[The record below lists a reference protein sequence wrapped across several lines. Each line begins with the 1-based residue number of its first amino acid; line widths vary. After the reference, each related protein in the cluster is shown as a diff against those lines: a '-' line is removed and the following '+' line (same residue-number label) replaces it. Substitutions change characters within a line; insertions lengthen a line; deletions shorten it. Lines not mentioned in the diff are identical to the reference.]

1 MLVNSG
7 GKFQPLKI
15 IPIVIPTRIY
25 TAAGTVRLEHVYSIP
40 RLSGAKTI
48 TIGPGKEASSPH
60 IYISIALGILIK
72 IDSLLNLVKALAG
85 QCPSAPTLPA
95 DLIDRRRCSGICCL
109 TRNPSVLKKFITAAV

>member
-60 IYISIALGILIK
+60 IVIYRFEKSITNNNLGQK
-72 IDSLLNLVKALAG
+72 GLA
-85 QCPSAPTLPA
+85 
-95 DLIDRRRCSGICCL
+95 
-109 TRNPSVLKKFITAAV
+109 V

>member
-40 RLSGAKTI
+40 RLSGAKQLQSARGKKLLAHISTLFVPLE
-48 TIGPGKEASSPH
+48 TMSFEPRDAIGFMTE
-60 IYISIALGILIK
+60 
-72 IDSLLNLVKALAG
+72 LAY
-85 QCPSAPTLPA
+85 C
-95 DLIDRRRCSGICCL
+95 
-109 TRNPSVLKKFITAAV
+109 AA

>member
-40 RLSGAKTI
+40 RLSGAKQLQSAR
-48 TIGPGKEASSPH
+48 GKKLLAH
-60 IYISIALGILIK
+60 ILRLERGQLPENRQISK
-72 IDSLLNLVKALAG
+72 IVESWE
-85 QCPSAPTLPA
+85 S
-95 DLIDRRRCSGICCL
+95 I
-109 TRNPSVLKKFITAAV
+109 FMF

>member
-60 IYISIALGILIK
+60 I
-72 IDSLLNLVKALAG
+72 SLM
-85 QCPSAPTLPA
+85 A
-95 DLIDRRRCSGICCL
+95 DFTI
-109 TRNPSVLKKFITAAV
+109 NM

>member
-25 TAAGTVRLEHVYSIP
+25 TAAGTVRSEHVYSIP

-60 IYISIALGILIK
+60 IYFGVGHSRAHY
-72 IDSLLNLVKALAG
+72 
-85 QCPSAPTLPA
+85 
-95 DLIDRRRCSGICCL
+95 
-109 TRNPSVLKKFITAAV
+109 